1 MRKRSGL
8 EGAAMSSSKSD
19 DAAARRLLSRVARE
33 DRPRLLRSTGLG
45 LAAAV
50 CGIAQAWFI
59 ATLLAALLGF
69 PEAVPGPGG
78 GSGWTAFAA
87 AAVLLLLQTGLGMAQ
102 ERAQH
107 AAGAAARARLRQ
119 QALARLLELGPSD
132 ERPAGERAAL
142 VVDRVEAL
150 DGYFARWLPAAML
163 ALLVPAA
170 IALAA
175 GLTDPVGGLIL
186 AAGGLLVPV
195 SMALTGIGAAIQSR
209 RQFDALQRLS
219 GRFLDRVRGLPT
231 LVLFNRQEDEAKA
244 LGRAADELRQRTMRV
259 LRVAFLGSAGLELIA
274 AAVLGCLAWRHAA
287 LVTGGH
293 PSPVSA
299 LFVLLLVP
307 AFFAP
312 LRAFSAAYHER
323 MSAAGAAAELAP
335 LLDAPEREGLLLE
348 EVPPSVVLTFENV
361 SLRYDPARPP
371 ALDGVTFRVMPG
383 ETLVLSGPSG
393 AGKSSVLRLLL
404 GFRRPDSGRIALNGR
419 DALALRP
426 EELRRLSAYVPQ
438 RPHLF
443 RDTIR
448 ENIRLA
454 RPEAD
459 DAAVEAAAREARV
472 TDFAA
477 GLPQGLDTLVG
488 EGGWGISGGQAQRV
502 ALARA
507 FPRDRPLVLLD
518 EPTAHLDPG
527 TEAEVLDGLRRL
539 CAGRTAVIASHSS
552 LLRQRF
558 PARVLTL
565 EEGHVTGQA
574 RRGREADH
582 VA

>member
-175 GLTDPVGGLIL
+175 GLT
-186 AAGGLLVPV
+186 
-195 SMALTGIGAAIQSR
+195 
-209 RQFDALQRLS
+209 
-219 GRFLDRVRGLPT
+219 
-231 LVLFNRQEDEAKA
+231 
-244 LGRAADELRQRTMRV
+244 
-259 LRVAFLGSAGLELIA
+259 
-274 AAVLGCLAWRHAA
+274 
-287 LVTGGH
+287 
-293 PSPVSA
+293 
-299 LFVLLLVP
+299 
-307 AFFAP
+307 
-312 LRAFSAAYHER
+312 
-323 MSAAGAAAELAP
+323 
-335 LLDAPEREGLLLE
+335 
-348 EVPPSVVLTFENV
+348 
-361 SLRYDPARPP
+361 
-371 ALDGVTFRVMPG
+371 
-383 ETLVLSGPSG
+383 
-393 AGKSSVLRLLL
+393 
-404 GFRRPDSGRIALNGR
+404 
-419 DALALRP
+419 
-426 EELRRLSAYVPQ
+426 
-438 RPHLF
+438 
-443 RDTIR
+443 
-448 ENIRLA
+448 
-454 RPEAD
+454 
-459 DAAVEAAAREARV
+459 
-472 TDFAA
+472 
-477 GLPQGLDTLVG
+477 
-488 EGGWGISGGQAQRV
+488 
-502 ALARA
+502 
-507 FPRDRPLVLLD
+507 
-518 EPTAHLDPG
+518 
-527 TEAEVLDGLRRL
+527 
-539 CAGRTAVIASHSS
+539 
-552 LLRQRF
+552 
-558 PARVLTL
+558 
-565 EEGHVTGQA
+565 
-574 RRGREADH
+574 
-582 VA
+582 